1 MTDNHRTHGFLL
13 SGEVGIVEDIF
24 VATII
29 GVDWGTALGRI
40 GIRHDVT
47 KCSRA
52 TPVAAKGQSRD

>member
-29 GVDWGTALGRI
+29 GIDWGTALGRI
-40 GIRHDVT
+40 GIRHDVR
-47 KCSRA
+47 KC
-52 TPVAAKGQSRD
+52 